1 MSEYSFKGENPED
14 YEAEESS
21 GGFDGEESTGQD
33 DATKTVIIENEEIAM
48 PIPPEKP
55 KLPKSVGIGYDTAA
69 FTGTTDSAVKPTV
82 LLSDQAKERSERI
95 KPSIMASR
103 SRKTNAQDG
112 TPEPVVEPDNKPDD
126 NPDEK
131 PVDGT
136 VIEKTVSPEPV
147 NEAVVVAVV
156 ATASP
161 AIVEQKKSVTEVA
174 KPAETLISPHDV
186 AYDKVANPVALAKM
200 ASRYGIKPDDPMWE
214 AFLLVIEAQASRDTA
229 ISVLDTAT
237 KLVNDL
243 PKQIESKITQQIKGL
258 ATALDEASQK
268 VATDRATAIQKLID
282 ASVESGVQQMTDV
295 TSNLNDKIGVSLAK
309 MDSII
314 QSKVD
319 NGIQMFADSAAL
331 ASVSAVKAA
340 SSRVMVRS
348 YIGALIIIVLAGLTG
363 FGGAEFANYY
373 SLHSQMALNSKALI
387 GSYTQQ
393 MRRPNNGG

>member
-1 MSEYSFKGENPED
+1 MPIVEPVKEIVIENSANPE
-14 YEAEESS
+14 
-21 GGFDGEESTGQD
+21 
-33 DATKTVIIENEEIAM
+33 
-48 PIPPEKP
+48 
-55 KLPKSVGIGYDTAA
+55 
-69 FTGTTDSAVKPTV
+69 
-82 LLSDQAKERSERI
+82 
-95 KPSIMASR
+95 
-103 SRKTNAQDG
+103 
-112 TPEPVVEPDNKPDD
+112 
-126 NPDEK
+126 
-131 PVDGT
+131 
-136 VIEKTVSPEPV
+136 
-147 NEAVVVAVV
+147 
-156 ATASP
+156 P
-161 AIVEQKKSVTEVA
+161 AIVEREKPVPEVA
-174 KPAETLISPHDV
+174 QPVETLVFPHDV

-214 AFLLVIEAQASRDTA
+214 AFLLVIEAQASRDTS
-229 ISVLDTAT
+229 INVLDTAT

-282 ASVESGVQQMTDV
+282 ASVESGVRQMTDV
-295 TSNLNDKIGVSLAK
+295 TSNLNDKISVSLTK

-319 NGIQMFADSAAL
+319 NGIQIFADSAAL

-373 SLHSQMALNSKALI
+373 SLHSQMALNSKTLL
-387 GSYTQQ
+387 GSYAQHI
-393 MRRPNNGG
+393 MVPNNGG

>member
-1 MSEYSFKGENPED
+1 MSEYRFKVEYPE
-14 YEAEESS
+14 YYVVVEESS
-21 GGFDGEESTGQD
+21 SGFDGEESAGQD
-33 DATKTVIIENEEIAM
+33 DDTETVVIETEAITK
-48 PIPPEKP
+48 PIPLEKP
-55 KLPKSVGIGYDTAA
+55 TLPKSVGIGHNTSA
-69 FTGTTDSAVKPTV
+69 FTGTTGSAVKPTG
-82 LLSDQAKERSERI
+82 LSDERSKERSERI
-95 KPSIMASR
+95 RASIMASH
-103 SRKTNAQDG
+103 SKKANAQDG
-112 TPEPVVEPDNKPDD
+112 TLLPIVEPVKEI
-126 NPDEK
+126 
-131 PVDGT
+131 
-136 VIEKTVSPEPV
+136 VIENSANPE
-147 NEAVVVAVV
+147 
-156 ATASP
+156 P
-161 AIVEQKKSVTEVA
+161 AIVEREKPVPEVA
-174 KPAETLISPHDV
+174 QPVETLVFPHDV

-214 AFLLVIEAQASRDTA
+214 AFLLVIEAQASRDTS
-229 ISVLDTAT
+229 INVLDTAT

-282 ASVESGVQQMTDV
+282 ASVESGVRQMTDV
-295 TSNLNDKIGVSLAK
+295 TSNLNDKISVSLTK

-319 NGIQMFADSAAL
+319 NGIQIFADSAAL

-373 SLHSQMALNSKALI
+373 SLHSQMALNSKTLL
-387 GSYTQQ
+387 GSYAQHI
-393 MRRPNNGG
+393 MVPNNGG